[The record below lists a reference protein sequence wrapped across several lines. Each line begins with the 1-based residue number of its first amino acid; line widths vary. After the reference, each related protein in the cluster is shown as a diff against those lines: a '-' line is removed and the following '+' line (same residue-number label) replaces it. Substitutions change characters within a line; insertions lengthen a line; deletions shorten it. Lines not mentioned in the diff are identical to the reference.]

1 MNFLVLSEYQ
11 RVLGHRDEYLIENPD
26 ELSHIKSILGMDE
39 NSVLR
44 VVVLGK
50 GRTTA
55 RIKEFTSGFAK
66 IEVDNEGFTKGAT
79 KYVSLGLSGLRPVMA
94 KRVIEH
100 STTLG
105 VKEIHFF
112 PSDLSEKSYFD
123 SNVFKNERYLKY
135 MMRGIAQGGNYD
147 CLPSL
152 TIHTN
157 IQEFNFDKYSKVC
170 FLHKG
175 NHGKYFSK
183 EIADNENV
191 MLLVGPERGWSV
203 DEINNFRSNNF
214 EEIIISEAILRVEFA
229 VNASLSQLENIRN
242 SNLTELK

>member
-1 MNFLVLSEYQ
+1 MNFLVVSEDQ
-11 RVLGHRDEYLIENPD
+11 KVLGNNEEYLIENPD
-26 ELSHIKSILGMDE
+26 ELSHIKSILRMDE

-55 RIKEFTSGFAK
+55 RIKEFNNDLAR
-66 IEVDNEGFTKGAT
+66 IAVDNEGFTKGAT
-79 KYVSLGLSGLRPVMA
+79 RYVSLALGGLRPVMA

-105 VKEIHFF
+105 VKAIHFF

-152 TIHTN
+152 VIHNN
-157 IQEFNFDKYSKVC
+157 IQDIDFEKYSKVC

-183 EIADNENV
+183 EIADSENV
-191 MLLVGPERGWSV
+191 LLLVGPERGWSTA
-203 DEINNFRSNNF
+203 EINSFRRNNF
-214 EEIIISEAILRVEFA
+214 DEIIISEAILRVEFA

-242 SNLTELK
+242 SNLT